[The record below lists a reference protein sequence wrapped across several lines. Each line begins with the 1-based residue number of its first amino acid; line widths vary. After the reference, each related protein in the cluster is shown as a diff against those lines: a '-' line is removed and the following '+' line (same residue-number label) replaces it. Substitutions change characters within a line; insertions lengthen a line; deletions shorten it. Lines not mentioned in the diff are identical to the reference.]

1 MKDTRTKLIQTA
13 ARLFAKHGFFGT
25 SVRQISTAA
34 KTNVA
39 AVNYH
44 FGDKRGLYLAT
55 IAHLVEQTKKMLTS
69 GPNGV
74 QVPQDIDRL
83 NRVEALELF
92 HKILDKMMDMSFS
105 GKNVLLERIFG
116 HAEMENSPQMV
127 KILLGYVA
135 NYDGPFFRHLRHL
148 TGLEAGSS
156 ELILLANAVFRQVH
170 ISDFNR
176 FAILR
181 SLKLKDYT
189 PEVKQQIK
197 DIVWHNTYAI
207 LKSYEK
213 GTKKR

>member
-1 MKDTRTKLIQTA
+1 MKDTQHKLIKTA
-13 ARLFAKHGFFGT
+13 ARLFAQKGFSGT

-34 KTNVA
+34 GTNVA
-39 AVNYH
+39 AVHYH

-55 IAHLVEQTKKMLTS
+55 VAHLVDQTKKWLTS
-69 GPNGV
+69 GPDGLD
-74 QVPQDIDRL
+74 VPEDINTLSRQ
-83 NRVEALELF
+83 EALDLF
-92 HKILDKMMDMSFS
+92 HKILNRMLDMSLS
-105 GKNVLLERIFG
+105 RKNILLERIFA
-116 HAEMENSPQMV
+116 HAEMDNSQQMV
-127 KILLGYVA
+127 KILLGYVS
-135 NYDGPFFRHLRHL
+135 NFDGPFFKHLRYL

-176 FAILR
+176 FAILH
-181 SLKLKDYT
+181 SLQLKDYT
-189 PEVKQQIK
+189 PEIKQQIK